1 MEPSFLSKD
10 YWNKRY
16 VENAKGWDIGKV
28 STPLKVYI
36 DQLTNKSASILIPG
50 GGNGHEA
57 LYLYEN
63 GFTNITIVDISPI
76 AIASLDKIFAQ
87 KGIINIQLICC
98 DFFEIKEAYNLILE
112 QTFFCAIDPKLREAY
127 VKKMSE
133 LLHDDGKLVGL
144 LFDTDFKVSPPFG
157 GNLKEY
163 QKQFAQHFNFIKM
176 EPCYNSIAPRA
187 GNELFFICKKNLLI
201 HQ

>member
-1 MEPSFLSKD
+1 METDFLSKD
-10 YWNKRY
+10 YWNNRY
-16 VENAKGWDIGKV
+16 AENAKGWDIGKV

-76 AIASLDKIFAQ
+76 AIASLEEIFAQ
-87 KGIINIQLICC
+87 KGIFNIQLICT
-98 DFFEIKEAYNLILE
+98 DFFEFKGSNDLIIE
-112 QTFFCAIDPKLREAY
+112 QTFFCALDPKLREAY

-157 GNLKEY
+157 GKLTDY
-163 QKQFAQHFNFIKM
+163 QKQFSKHFEIIKM
-176 EPCYNSIAPRA
+176 ESCYNSIPPRS
-187 GNELFFICKKNLLI
+187 GNELFFICKLKSV
-201 HQ
+201 